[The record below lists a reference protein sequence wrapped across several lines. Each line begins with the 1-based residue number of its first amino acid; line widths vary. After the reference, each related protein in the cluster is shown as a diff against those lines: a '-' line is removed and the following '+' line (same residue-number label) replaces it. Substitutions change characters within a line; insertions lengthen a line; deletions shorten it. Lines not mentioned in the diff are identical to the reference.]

1 MCFGCGIIWA
11 EGERCEVA
19 LPLDIDDLIHQ
30 RKVEGARIEY
40 KRGWNPEKVP
50 HSVCAFANDIDN
62 LASIGK

>member
-1 MCFGCGIIWA
+1 M
-11 EGERCEVA
+11 A
-19 LPLDIDDLIHQ
+19 LPLDIDDLIRQ

-40 KRGWNPEKVP
+40 KRGWNPEKVL